1 MISITWIRGGS
12 DPDYRSC
19 AVFFVLG
26 QRGTGK
32 SSFLEAVA
40 ARYLEEGGKV
50 LDLFGARDGEGLAWL
65 RSPYARSRKILLLR
79 GDLVE
84 VRSGQPSL
92 PASRF
97 ALPDLERADIFVSAA
112 PLYESMDAEFRAV
125 NHLLDV
131 LWSRRRWT
139 YPVFLL
145 VREAANLVYSR
156 MKIGESQQVAKAEL
170 LYLMREAR
178 HAGLALGLDTQRHT
192 AVDVDLRAQ
201 VDYLIIKNIGSCTL
215 PDDLNWAYK
224 VFNPPALRTLRP
236 HEFLVLHRGGGV
248 GMGVFELPPWHK
260 LEHEDILG
268 EVGLELR
275 YLLPKQQGPQAK
287 ELVAEALKALPPGTP
302 AFKVA
307 EWIKEK
313 KGVQIAPEAVGHYA
327 RELGYCS
334 IKKEGAHRLW
344 PISTQPANGIP
355 PPPVARGINKRD
367 NPPPEAHPSGSE
379 GGN

>member
-1 MISITWIRGGS
+1 
-12 DPDYRSC
+12 
-19 AVFFVLG
+19 
-26 QRGTGK
+26 
-32 SSFLEAVA
+32 
-40 ARYLEEGGKV
+40 
-50 LDLFGARDGEGLAWL
+50 
-65 RSPYARSRKILLLR
+65 
-79 GDLVE
+79 
-84 VRSGQPSL
+84 
-92 PASRF
+92 
-97 ALPDLERADIFVSAA
+97 
-112 PLYESMDAEFRAV
+112 
-125 NHLLDV
+125 
-131 LWSRRRWT
+131 
-139 YPVFLL
+139 

-178 HAGLALGLDTQRHT
+178 HAGLALGLDSQRHT

-201 VDYLIIKNIGSCTL
+201 VDYLVIKNIGSLTL
-215 PDDLNWAYK
+215 PDDLSWAYR

-334 IKKEGAHRLW
+334 VKKEGAHRLW

-355 PPPVARGINKRD
+355 PPPVARGENSEVNLPKRRRFAD
-367 NPPPEAHPSGSE
+367 LEV
-379 GGN
+379 GN